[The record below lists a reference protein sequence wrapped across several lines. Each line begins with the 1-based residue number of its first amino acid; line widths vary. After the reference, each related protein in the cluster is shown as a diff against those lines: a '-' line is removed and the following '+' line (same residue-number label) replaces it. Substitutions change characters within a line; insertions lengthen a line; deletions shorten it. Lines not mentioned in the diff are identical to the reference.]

1 MSMVLRMKEKT
12 NSKGLSKLVT
22 GSVVKFSNSV
32 LAGGGWGWGVEQ
44 ISHSTQVHPSCQGP

>member
-1 MSMVLRMKEKT
+1 MSMVLRMKGKT
-12 NSKGLSKLVT
+12 NFKGLSKLVT

-32 LAGGGWGWGVEQ
+32 LAGRGVEQ